1 MEPGEGEIEGWIYPF
16 LLSVLMEF
24 IILDEFYFLVKLV

>member
-1 MEPGEGEIEGWIYPF
+1 MEPGEGEIEGWIYLF

-24 IILDEFYFLVKLV
+24 VILDEFYFLVKLV